1 MGAQLM
7 TVLTVPPLPDEI
19 AEMLDDASPAED
31 AATDATVAAFIAEH
45 QSASRPD
52 ILNGIKAAL
61 TKKIEDGASVHMS
74 AVAAVAGAMNEARA
88 GYYTAQHAINTLKPI
103 FINAV
108 ALGGSTGK
116 VRTGAAAESEWNGI
130 LAWAVGQ
137 AIAADLDQVRARV
150 DDKMPNNT
158 EWADQISKA
167 AAVAAPRDAV
177 QPIPIEQAHKVFQ
190 RWLGNDYDTDAL
202 DVMLAVAAVE
212 KFNDFSD
219 LVWLLL
225 VSGPGN
231 AKTETVQ
238 SLDGIGATVTSAIS
252 SEAALLSATPKRER
266 AKNATG
272 GLLRKVGNRGVLVIK
287 DVTSILSMNRD
298 LRARVL
304 AALREIYDGRW
315 YREVGTDGGQTIP
328 WEGRIAV
335 IGAVTTAWDAAHAV
349 ISTMGDRFVLVR
361 LDSTTKRQAAGR
373 KAIGNTGDEQKMR
386 AELAAAVAG
395 VLAGMAAEP
404 TTITSEETDV
414 LLAAADLVTLARTGV
429 EYDYRG
435 DVIDAHAPEMPTR
448 FAKQL
453 AQIVRGAVA
462 VGVRRPVALRLA
474 IRCARDSMP
483 PLRLAIIEDLAQH
496 PHSSTSEVRKRLDKP
511 RNTVDRQL
519 QALHILGV
527 VTVDEDRYSAD
538 GRSRWVY
545 SLADGI
551 DPDALDPESVPDL
564 SVHTPSPSEE
574 REVRTEEP
582 DIGSDISGTPRR
594 PGCVCADQ
602 PQPCYWCEGCPLCIV
617 CGQPMTAGQTEMHLN
632 CRQVVEAGRSPDESD
647 DRDDLWTA

>member
-1 MGAQLM
+1 MGAPM
-7 TVLTVPPLPDEI
+7 IRTLPDEI
-19 AEMLDDASPAED
+19 ADQLADASPSAD
-31 AATDATVAAFIAEH
+31 AATDEQVVAFFAEH
-45 QSASRPD
+45 QTASRPD
-52 ILNGIKAAL
+52 VLNGLRSAL
-61 TKKIEDGASVHMS
+61 VKNIEAGKSRHDS
-74 AVAAVAGAMNEARA
+74 AVSAMAGAMKEARA
-88 GYYTAQHAINTLKPI
+88 GYYSAQYADDQLKPI

-108 ALGGSTGK
+108 QVGDNK
-116 VRTGAAAESEWNGI
+116 RTPNRAADEWKSI
-130 LAWAVGQ
+130 VAWGVAQ
-137 AIAADLDQVRARV
+137 ANAADLDEVRKRTEE
-150 DDKMPNNT
+150 KMPNKT
-158 EWADQISKA
+158 EFVDQIGA
-167 AAVAAPRDAV
+167 AAAAAAPRDAV
-177 QPIPIEQAHKVFQ
+177 PPIPIEQARKVFR
-190 RWLGNDYDTDAL
+190 RWLGDEYDTDAL
-202 DVMLAVAAVE
+202 DAMLAVAAVE

-219 LVWLLL
+219 LIWLLL

-238 SLDGIGATVTSAIS
+238 SLDGIGAVVTSAIS

-272 GLLRKVGNRGVLVIK
+272 GLLRKVGDRGVLVIK

-373 KAIGNTGDEQKMR
+373 KAIGNTGEEQKMR

-395 VLAGMAAEP
+395 VLAGMADAP
-404 TTITSEETDV
+404 TKITDDETDI

-435 DVIDAHAPEMPTR
+435 EVIDAHAPEMPTR

-453 AQIVRGAVA
+453 AQIIRGAVA
-462 VGVRRPVALRLA
+462 LGMERNDALRLA

-483 PLRLAIIEDLAQH
+483 PLRLAIIEDLADH
-496 PHSSTSEVRKRLDKP
+496 PHSSTSEVRRRIDKP

-527 VTVDEDRYSAD
+527 VGVDEQEYSND
-538 GRSRWVY
+538 GRSRWFY

-551 DPDALDPESVPDL
+551 KPEALDPESVPGMSL
-564 SVHTPSPSEE
+564 ITHSTSKEREE
-574 REVRTEEP
+574 RAKEP
-582 DIGSDISGTPRR
+582 DIGSDISGEPRR
-594 PGCVCADQ
+594 PGCLCADK
-602 PQPCYWCEGCPLCIV
+602 PEPCHYCAL
-617 CGQPMTAGQTEMHLN
+617 AS
-632 CRQVVEAGRSPDESD
+632 GRND
-647 DRDDLWTA
+647 AA

>member
-1 MGAQLM
+1 MSNPIP
-7 TVLTVPPLPDEI
+7 VLPDELG
-19 AEMLDDASPAED
+19 AMLDDGALAED
-31 AATDATVAAFIAEH
+31 AASDATVAAFIAEH
-45 QSASRPD
+45 TTATRPELVKGRVT
-52 ILNGIKAAL
+52 IL
-61 TKKIEDGASVHMS
+61 TKHIEDGESCHTSGVLACVS
-74 AVAAVAGAMNEARA
+74 AMKEARA
-88 GYYTAQHAINTLKPI
+88 GYFSAADALAALKPV

-116 VRTGAAAESEWNGI
+116 VRTGNTAESEWRGI
-130 LAWAVGQ
+130 VAWAVAQ
-137 AIAADLDQVRARV
+137 ALAADLDQVRARV
-150 DDKMPNNT
+150 DQKMPNNT
-158 EWADQISKA
+158 EWVDQIGGA
-167 AAVAAPRDAV
+167 AEAAAPRDAV
-177 QPIPIEQAHKVFQ
+177 PPISIEQAHKVFR
-190 RWLGNDYDTDAL
+190 RWLGDDYDTDAL
-202 DVMLAVAAVE
+202 DVMLAVTAVE
-212 KFNDFSD
+212 KFNDLSD

-238 SLDGIGATVTSAIS
+238 SLDGIGAIVTSAIS

-266 AKNATG
+266 AKSATG
-272 GLLRKVGNRGVLVIK
+272 GLLRKVGDRGVLVIK

-335 IGAVTTAWDAAHAV
+335 IGAVTTAWDTAHAV

-373 KAIGNTGDEQKMR
+373 KAIGNTGEEQLMR
-386 AELAAAVAG
+386 AGLAEAVAG
-395 VLAGMAAEP
+395 VLAGMATEP
-404 TTITSEETDV
+404 TRVTSGETDV

-462 VGVRRPVALRLA
+462 VGIERPKALRLA
-474 IRCARDSMP
+474 LRCARDSMP
-483 PLRLAIIEDLAQH
+483 PLRLALIEDLADY
-496 PHSSTSEVRKRLDKP
+496 PHSSTAEIRKRLDKP

-519 QALHILGV
+519 QALHILGA
-527 VTVDEDRYSAD
+527 VTVDEQEYSSD
-538 GRSRWVY
+538 GRSRWFY
-545 SLADGI
+545 TLAQHI
-551 DPDALDPESVPDL
+551 DPDVLDQKCIPGL
-564 SVHTPSPSEE
+564 SFITPSPSEE
-574 REVRTEEP
+574 RAEKTEEP
-582 DIGSDISGTPRR
+582 NIGSDKSGTPRR
-594 PGCVCADQ
+594 PGCVCADL
-602 PQPCYWCEGCPLCIV
+602 PQPCQWC
-617 CGQPMTAGQTEMHLN
+617 Q
-632 CRQVVEAGRSPDESD
+632 QVAS
-647 DRDDLWTA
+647 